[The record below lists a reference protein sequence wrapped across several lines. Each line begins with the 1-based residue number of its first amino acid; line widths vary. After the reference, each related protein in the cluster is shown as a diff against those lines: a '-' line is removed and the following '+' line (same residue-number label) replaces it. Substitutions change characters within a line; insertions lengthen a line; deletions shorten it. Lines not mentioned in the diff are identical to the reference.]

1 MKAAEFALPKLS
13 KILLVMKLVTS
24 ANFSIFLTIRRLFER
39 ALAYVGTDYLSYP
52 LWDKYI
58 EYEYTQQQWAYLA
71 SIYTRILENPNQQ
84 LDRYLT
90 SAESRQ
96 TNQLCYIS
104 HCDANSLVNQ
114 ITRVS
119 LTPESSYIAKPAAS
133 WIDDFLVWMS
143 PEAFG
148 YQIPIL
154 IFSTVFNHLCAPTGR
169 LCARTDLY
177 LCYVVVLFVV
187 ADLLVA
193 WCYLLASCGAVAAVC
208 LLALQ

>member
-154 IFSTVFNHLCAPTGR
+154 IFSTVFNRVDLISGVSCQAP
-169 LCARTDLY
+169 
-177 LCYVVVLFVV
+177 
-187 ADLLVA
+187 
-193 WCYLLASCGAVAAVC
+193 
-208 LLALQ
+208 